1 MSVFAPVEGSTEM
14 DPDRFRGM
22 AITVTLDDG
31 TSYTDRVAANAP
43 VKINRF
49 TGAGLVNAQA
59 AVQAVRR

>member
-1 MSVFAPVEGSTEM
+1 MRSLALNLPRTVDAFGFGISV
-14 DPDRFRGM
+14 
-22 AITVTLDDG
+22 
-31 TSYTDRVAANAP
+31 YAP